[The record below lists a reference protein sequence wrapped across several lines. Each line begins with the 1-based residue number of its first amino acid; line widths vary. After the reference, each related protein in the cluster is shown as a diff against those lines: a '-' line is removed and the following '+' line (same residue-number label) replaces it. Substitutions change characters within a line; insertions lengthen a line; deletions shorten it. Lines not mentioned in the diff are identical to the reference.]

1 MIQEILNYKKVVAEI
16 ETLINDSPYKKSYI
30 IDKIGIAPA
39 TFYRKLNSQ
48 SFTPDEMLLLAK
60 VLSPREALLLELEQS
75 ENDIQNG
82 KYRDHAEV
90 SKELHKQFL

>member
-16 ETLINDSPYKKSYI
+16 ETLINDSPYKKSY

-60 VLSPREALLLELEQS
+60 VLSPREALLLELGQS

-90 SKELHKQFL
+90 SKELRKQFL